1 MKKIIIILI
10 LTILPLKIN
19 ALTASSYIVM
29 DTDNNRVL
37 EGNNIN
43 KESLIASITKIM
55 TSMVVINN
63 TNLDKKITIS
73 DSVLKSY
80 GSGIYVSVGEE
91 ITIREL
97 LYGLMLRSGND
108 AAIELAYQVA
118 STTENFAYLMNLLA
132 KNIGMKNTN
141 FINSS
146 GLEEGDSANKSTVYD
161 MALLSSYAI
170 KNPEYQKIVSTK
182 DITIKTNLK
191 SYIWH
196 NKNKLLSSYKYC
208 IGGKTGYTKKAK
220 RTLVTNASK
229 DNINLTIVTFNDGND
244 FNDHQDLYEKYF
256 NKLKNYK
263 IITKGKIKTKYD
275 NTFIDNDY
283 YMSLTKEEYSKIE
296 TTINYYNNNV
306 TNIVGNITVSL
317 NGKEY
322 FKENIYIKEP
332 KKEIELKWYQKLIKK
347 IFKKEYYD

>member
-1 MKKIIIILI
+1 MKRIIILI
-10 LTILPLKIN
+10 LTILPLNIR

-63 TNLDKKITIS
+63 TNLDKKIIVS

-118 STTENFAYLMNLLA
+118 SSTENFAYLMNLLA

-141 FINSS
+141 FVNSS
-146 GLEEGDSANKSTVYD
+146 GLEEKDNANTSTVYD

-170 KNPEYQKIVSTK
+170 KNPEYRKIVSTK
-182 DITIKTNLK
+182 DITVKTNLK

-196 NKNKLLSSYKYC
+196 NKNKLLTSYKYC

-263 IITKGKIKTKYD
+263 IISKGKIKTKYD

-283 YMSLTKEEYSKIE
+283 YMSLTKDEYSKIE
-296 TTINYYNNNV
+296 TTINYYSNNV
-306 TNIVGNITVSL
+306 TNIVGNITVTL

-332 KKEIELKWYQKLIKK
+332 KKEKELKWYQKILKK
-347 IFKKEYYD
+347 LFKKEYYD

>member
-1 MKKIIIILI
+1 MKRIIILI
-10 LTILPLKIN
+10 LTILPLNIR

-37 EGNNIN
+37 EGNNISR
-43 KESLIASITKIM
+43 ESLIASITKIM

-63 TNLDKKITIS
+63 TNLDKKIIVS

-118 STTENFAYLMNLLA
+118 SSTENFAYLMNLLA

-141 FINSS
+141 FVNSS
-146 GLEEGDSANKSTVYD
+146 GLEEKDNANTSTVYD

-170 KNPEYQKIVSTK
+170 KNPEYRKIVSTK
-182 DITIKTNLK
+182 DITVKTNLK

-196 NKNKLLSSYKYC
+196 NKNKLLTSYKYC

-263 IITKGKIKTKYD
+263 IISKGKIKTKYD

-283 YMSLTKEEYSKIE
+283 YMSLTKDEYSKIE
-296 TTINYYNNNV
+296 TTINYYSNNV
-306 TNIVGNITVSL
+306 TNIVGNITVTL

-332 KKEIELKWYQKLIKK
+332 KKEKELKWYQRILKKL
-347 IFKKEYYD
+347 FKKEYYD

>member
-1 MKKIIIILI
+1 MKRIIILI
-10 LTILPLKIN
+10 LTILPLNIR

-55 TSMVVINN
+55 TSIVVINN
-63 TNLDKKITIS
+63 TNLDKKIIVS

-118 STTENFAYLMNLLA
+118 SSTENFAYLMNLLA
-132 KNIGMKNTN
+132 KNIGMKHSN
-141 FINSS
+141 FVNSS
-146 GLEEGDSANKSTVYD
+146 GLEEKESANTSTVYD

-170 KNPEYQKIVSTK
+170 KNPEYRKIVSTK
-182 DITIKTNLK
+182 DITVKTNLK

-196 NKNKLLSSYKYC
+196 NKNKLLTSYKYC

-263 IITKGKIKTKYD
+263 IISKGKIKTKYD

-283 YMSLTKEEYSKIE
+283 YMSLTKDEYSKIE
-296 TTINYYNNNV
+296 TTINYYSSNV
-306 TNIVGNITVSL
+306 TNIVGNITVTL

-332 KKEIELKWYQKLIKK
+332 KKEKELKWYQKILKK
-347 IFKKEYYD
+347 LFKKEYYD

>member
-1 MKKIIIILI
+1 MKRIIILI
-10 LTILPLKIN
+10 LIILPLNIR

-37 EGNNIN
+37 EGNNISR
-43 KESLIASITKIM
+43 ESLIASITKIM

-63 TNLDKKITIS
+63 TNLDKKIIVS

-118 STTENFAYLMNLLA
+118 SSTENFAYLMNLLA
-132 KNIGMKNTN
+132 QNIGMKNTN
-141 FINSS
+141 FVNSS
-146 GLEEGDSANKSTVYD
+146 GLEEKDNANTSTVYD

-170 KNPEYQKIVSTK
+170 KNPEYRKIVSTK
-182 DITIKTNLK
+182 DITVKTNLK

-196 NKNKLLSSYKYC
+196 NKNKLLTSYKYC

-283 YMSLTKEEYSKIE
+283 YMSLTKEEYSKID
-296 TTINYYNNNV
+296 TTINYYSNNV

-332 KKEIELKWYQKLIKK
+332 KKEQELKWYQKILKK
-347 IFKKEYYD
+347 LFKKEYYD

>member
-1 MKKIIIILI
+1 MKRIIILI
-10 LTILPLKIN
+10 LTILPLNIR

-63 TNLDKKITIS
+63 TNLDKKIIVS

-118 STTENFAYLMNLLA
+118 SSTENFAYLMNLLA
-132 KNIGMKNTN
+132 KNIGMKNTK
-141 FINSS
+141 FVNSS
-146 GLEEGDSANKSTVYD
+146 GLEEKDNANTSTVYD

-170 KNPEYQKIVSTK
+170 KNPEYRKIVSTK
-182 DITIKTNLK
+182 DITVKTNLK

-196 NKNKLLSSYKYC
+196 NKNKLLTSYKYC

-283 YMSLTKEEYSKIE
+283 YMSLSKDEYSKIE
-296 TTINYYNNNV
+296 TTINYYSNNV
-306 TNIVGNITVSL
+306 TNIVGNITVTL

-332 KKEIELKWYQKLIKK
+332 KKEKELKWYQKILKK
-347 IFKKEYYD
+347 LFKKEYYD